1 MTMRHPFAAMRFG
14 TASIVLVLLVA
25 IALLIAWQLNQMD
38 TPLRIPEIAP
48 LGIVSLE
55 FAFAPQ
61 QARDIVEAWSK
72 ANVLEGAIKLQW
84 VDFLYM
90 VAYSTALSLACIWST
105 KLLPGFDARWLGAGM
120 VLAWGQWVAA
130 IFDAIENLCL
140 FPFLYGTATD
150 GVPLALVAAVSAG
163 LKFGLI
169 GLGILYFL
177 ISVGFKVFRL
187 VSQSLGMSG

>member
-1 MTMRHPFAAMRFG
+1 MVHPFAKIQFQIA
-14 TASIVLVLLVA
+14 TVVLVVVAA

-38 TPLRIPEIAP
+38 KPLRIPEIAP

-61 QARDIVEAWSK
+61 QARAIVEGWSK
-72 ANVLEGAIKLQW
+72 ANALEGAIKLQW

-90 VAYSTALSLACIWST
+90 AAYSTALSLACIWST
-105 KLLPGFDARWLGAGM
+105 KLLPSFDARWLRAGI

-130 IFDAIENLCL
+130 VFDAIENLCL
-140 FPFLYGTATD
+140 FPFLYGTAKD
-150 GVPLALVAAVSAG
+150 GVQLALVAALSAG

-169 GLGILYFL
+169 GLGIIYFL

-187 VSQSLGMSG
+187 G